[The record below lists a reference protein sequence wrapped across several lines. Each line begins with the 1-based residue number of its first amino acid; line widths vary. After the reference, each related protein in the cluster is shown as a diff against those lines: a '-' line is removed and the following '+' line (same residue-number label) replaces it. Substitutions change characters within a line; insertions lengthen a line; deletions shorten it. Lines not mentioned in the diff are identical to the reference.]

1 MKTNSFNGALLI
13 FTLILSSCAGESKK
27 TGEEKK
33 PDLQVEGFVVSSGS
47 FDNVLATTA
56 NLMAS
61 EQVELKAPISG
72 EVLEINFK
80 EGQKVKQGQSII
92 RMDDRSWKAQLIGLK
107 AQLANAENEYNR
119 KKSLLDVEGS
129 SQQEVDQA
137 YTAVEILKSQIQQL
151 NINID
156 LANVTA
162 PFSGVIGMRN
172 FSKGAYL
179 QAGESITFITEVNQ
193 LKVDFTVAQKYQSCL
208 EIGKNILV
216 VIESDTLEAKIYAIN
231 PQISADSRT
240 INVRAVLPQSKSAL
254 IMPGSYAE
262 VLISTNFMGDAILIP
277 TQAVIPELNKQTV
290 YVYKNGKAEKR
301 TVEIGNRTADKVHVL
316 SGLSVGDTIVT
327 TGLMQIKDG
336 ASITLQSLKK

>member
-13 FTLILSSCAGESKK
+13 FTLIMASCAGDSEKN
-27 TGEEKK
+27 GEEKK
-33 PDLQVEGFVVSSGS
+33 PDLQVEGFVVTSGS
-47 FDNVLATTA
+47 FDNMLVTTA

-107 AQLANAENEYNR
+107 AQLENAENEYKR

-129 SQQEVDQA
+129 SQQEVDEA

-172 FSKGAYL
+172 FSKGAFL
-179 QAGESITFITEVNQ
+179 QAGESITFLTEVNE
-193 LKVDFTVAQKYQSCL
+193 LKIDFTVAQEYQPSL
-208 EIGKNILV
+208 EIGKLIRV
-216 VIESDTLEAKIYAIN
+216 VIDKDTLDAKIYAIN
-231 PQISADSRT
+231 PQISAESRT
-240 INVRAVLPQSKSAL
+240 INVRALLPQSKSKL

-262 VLISTNFMGDAILIP
+262 VLLSTNFMGDALLIP

-301 TVEIGNRTADKVHVL
+301 TVEIGTRTADRVHVL
-316 SGLSVGDTIVT
+316 NGLSVGDTIVT

-336 ASITLQSLKK
+336 ANITLQSLKN

>member
-1 MKTNSFNGALLI
+1 MA
-13 FTLILSSCAGESKK
+13 SCAGDSEKN
-27 TGEEKK
+27 GEEKK
-33 PDLQVEGFVVSSGS
+33 PNLLVEGFVVASGS

-92 RMDDRSWKAQLIGLK
+92 RIDDRSWKAQLIGLK
-107 AQLANAENEYNR
+107 AQLTNAENEYNR

-137 YTAVEILKSQIQQL
+137 FTAVEILKSQIQQL

-193 LKVDFTVAQKYQSCL
+193 LKVDFTVAQAYQSSL
-208 EIGKNILV
+208 QIGKNILV
-216 VIESDTLEAKIYAIN
+216 VIEKDTLEAKIYAIN

-240 INVRAVLPQSKSAL
+240 INVRAVLPQTKSAL
-254 IMPGSYAE
+254 IMPGSFAE
-262 VLISTNFMGDAILIP
+262 VLISTNLMEDAILIP

-290 YVYKNGKAEKR
+290 YVYRNGKAEKR

-316 SGLSVGDTIVT
+316 TGLSLGDTIVT

-336 ASITLQSLKK
+336 ASITLQSIKK